1 MIVIVLFFL
10 RHILPAYC
18 KRPRLSCPL
27 PPVATVLHQVITAS
41 AGTAQTSS
49 YTVEGSAAA
58 PLVASIVADA
68 AAAAAALKP
77 VEGGTLPKAIAVTTA
92 TGADNSVVP
101 PNVTAPSS
109 SETITRA
116 VSVDVSAATV
126 QAVQAAIEAARQ
138 QGSLP
143 YTMRLRNNPPKP
155 A

>member
-1 MIVIVLFFL
+1 MIVVSLL
-10 RHILPAYC
+10 ET
-18 KRPRLSCPL
+18 RPPL
-27 PPVATVLHQVITAS
+27 LLQTSSFPTPCCRVLHQVIAAS

-68 AAAAAALKP
+68 AALKP
-77 VEGGTLPKAIAVTTA
+77 VEGGTLPKAIAVAVTTA
-92 TGADNSVVP
+92 TAGTDNSVVP

-109 SETITRA
+109 TETITRA

>member
-1 MIVIVLFFL
+1 M
-10 RHILPAYC
+10 
-18 KRPRLSCPL
+18 
-27 PPVATVLHQVITAS
+27 ITAS
-41 AGTAQTSS
+41 PGTAQASS
-49 YTVEGSAAA
+49 YTVEGSAAT

-68 AAAAAALKP
+68 ATLKP
-77 VEGGTLPKAIAVTTA
+77 MEGALPKAIAVAVTTA
-92 TGADNSVVP
+92 TGDSAIVP
-101 PNVTAPSS
+101 PNVTAPSP
-109 SETITRA
+109 SETITHA

>member
-1 MIVIVLFFL
+1 MIVVSLL
-10 RHILPAYC
+10 ET
-18 KRPRLSCPL
+18 RPPL
-27 PPVATVLHQVITAS
+27 LLQTSSFPTPGCRVLHQVIAAS

-49 YTVEGSAAA
+49 YTVEGSTAA
-58 PLVASIVADA
+58 PLVASIVAD
-68 AAAAAALKP
+68 AAALKP
-77 VEGGTLPKAIAVTTA
+77 VEGGTLPKAIAVAVTTA
-92 TGADNSVVP
+92 TAGTDNSVVP

-109 SETITRA
+109 TETITRA

>member
-1 MIVIVLFFL
+1 MIVLFFPQDMFFSL
-10 RHILPAYC
+10 TTNVPHSLPHPIA
-18 KRPRLSCPL
+18 
-27 PPVATVLHQVITAS
+27 AVLCQVITAS

-49 YTVEGSAAA
+49 YTVEGSAAT

-77 VEGGTLPKAIAVTTA
+77 VEGSTLPKAIAVAVTTA
-92 TGADNSVVP
+92 AGADSTVVP

>member
-1 MIVIVLFFL
+1 MFFSL
-10 RHILPAYC
+10 TTNVPHSLP
-18 KRPRLSCPL
+18 R
-27 PPVATVLHQVITAS
+27 PVAAVLYQVITAS

-49 YTVEGSAAA
+49 YTVEGSAAT

-77 VEGGTLPKAIAVTTA
+77 VEGSTLPKAIAVAVTTA
-92 TGADNSVVP
+92 AGADSTVVP

>member
-1 MIVIVLFFL
+1 MI
-10 RHILPAYC
+10 A
-18 KRPRLSCPL
+18 
-27 PPVATVLHQVITAS
+27 AS
-41 AGTAQTSS
+41 SAAQASS
-49 YTVEGSAAA
+49 YAVEGSAAA
-58 PLVASIVADA
+58 GPLVASIVTD
-68 AAAAAALKP
+68 AAALKP
-77 VEGGTLPKAIAVTTA
+77 GEGGALPKATIAVAVTTA
-92 TGADNSVVP
+92 TGDAAIVVP
-101 PNVTAPSS
+101 PNVTAPSSS